1 VAEQLQQSMTK
12 ILLVDD
18 DEAHR
23 LMLKAILKDEGYQ
36 VFEVDDGLKAVE
48 AVKGEFYDLILM
60 DVRMTEMSGIEA
72 LQEIKKIRPGIPVLI
87 MTAYGSIKSAVEAM
101 KLGAYDY
108 LTKPLDTDE
117 LRLTIARILDH
128 HRLQAENLQLR
139 ERLANRFDFSQIVGK
154 SKKMQDLFEMIALV
168 APSDATV
175 LISGESGTGK
185 ELIANAIHQNSPRK
199 DKPFIKVNCAAL
211 PETLLESELFGHEKG
226 AFTGAIHR
234 TKGRFELANGGT
246 LFLDEVAEM
255 SPATQVKLLRVLQEQ
270 AFEPLGGGKTLQVEV
285 RILAATNK
293 NLEEEVHKGRFRKDL
308 FYRLHV
314 VPVYVPPLRE
324 RKEDIPLLAGYFLSR
339 YREKNNRD
347 IKGFTPRAIDL
358 LVRYDWPGNVR
369 ELENA
374 VERGVILCRGDYLTP
389 EELPLA
395 LQALDKMS
403 TEEGP
408 EVTASCSVS
417 EMEKRLIL
425 KTLEQTGGNRTR
437 AAELLGIS
445 RRTLQYKLKE
455 YGIH

>member
-1 VAEQLQQSMTK
+1 MTK

-23 LMLKAILKDEGYQ
+23 LMLKAILKDEGYK
-36 VFEVDDGLKAVE
+36 VIEVDDGLKAVE

-117 LRLTIARILDH
+117 LRLTLARILDH

-139 ERLANRFDFSQIVGK
+139 ERLANQSDFSQIIGK

-175 LISGESGTGK
+175 LLLGESGTGK
-185 ELIANAIHQNSPRK
+185 ELIANAIYQNSPRK
-199 DKPFIKVNCAAL
+199 DKPFIKVSCAAL

-226 AFTGAIHR
+226 AFTGALNR
-234 TKGRFELANGGT
+234 AKGRFELADGRT
-246 LFLDEVAEM
+246 LFLDEVAEI
-255 SPATQVKLLRVLQEQ
+255 SSATQVKLLRVLQER
-270 AFEPLGGGKTLQVEV
+270 AFEPLGSAKTLQVDV

-314 VPVYVPPLRE
+314 IPIHVPPLRE
-324 RKEDIPLLAGYFLSR
+324 RKEDIPLLADYFLSQ

-347 IKGFTPRAIDL
+347 IKGFTPRAMDL

-369 ELENA
+369 ELENV
-374 VERGVILCRGDYLTP
+374 VERGVILCRGDFLTP

-395 LQALDKMS
+395 LQTLDKMS
-403 TEEGP
+403 IEEESEIPAGY
-408 EVTASCSVS
+408 SLS

-425 KTLEQTGGNRTR
+425 KTLEQTGGNRTK